1 MDRAVPVAVGDR
13 RLMRFHGSGIDGAV
27 SHAGPSEG
35 AAGAAPPAHPEVAFG
50 VEFLCAW
57 IEAQMA
63 HREEPGLSIGFVHDQ
78 ELVWARGFG
87 FADVNERVAATAAT
101 RYRIASIT
109 KLFTGTGILMLR
121 DAGKL
126 QLDDPVER
134 HLPWFDVRQRF
145 PDAPAITIRHLLTHT
160 AGLPREAGFPYW
172 TDADFPTR
180 EQVRD
185 ALPRQETAYPTETRW
200 KYSNLALVVAGEI
213 VAAVSGQ
220 SYEDFVQQRILD
232 PLGMSD
238 TLVGP
243 PQPGATELAVGYGRR
258 LPGADRRA
266 LSAVVDYRG
275 ITSAAN
281 MTSNVTD
288 LAKFAMLQFRD
299 RAVGGDQILRA
310 STLREMQRV
319 HWLDPSWE
327 HGWGLG
333 FKVIRQDGAT
343 YIGHS
348 GQAPGYRTQ
357 MLLCPA
363 DRTGVI
369 VLGNAHD
376 CDALRYCD
384 RAFRWVL
391 PAVLRTAAPEPE
403 PRRVAPDPGWQR
415 YVGRY
420 RDAWSDTQ
428 VLVRGG
434 ELVIIDPAADDPL
447 ATMATL
453 TPVAEH
459 VFRYESSDGYSS
471 RGELAVFEVD
481 DTGQVQR
488 LKLDENYTYP
498 VPDWH

>member
-1 MDRAVPVAVGDR
+1 MTVDA
-13 RLMRFHGSGIDGAV
+13 
-27 SHAGPSEG
+27 PS
-35 AAGAAPPAHPEVAFG
+35 HPEVASG
-50 VEFLCAW
+50 VELLCAW

-63 HREEPGLSIGFVHDQ
+63 HREEPGLSIGIVHDQ

-87 FADVNERVAATAAT
+87 YADVNEQVAATAAT

-109 KLFTGTGILMLR
+109 KLFTSTGILMLR

-126 QLDDPVER
+126 QIDDPVER
-134 HLPWFDVRQRF
+134 HLPWFDIRQRF
-145 PDAPAITIRHLLTHT
+145 PDATAITIRHLLTHT

-172 TDADFPTR
+172 SDADFPTR

-185 ALPRQETAYPTETRW
+185 ALPRQETAYPAETRW
-200 KYSNLALVVAGEI
+200 KYSNLALVMAGEI

-238 TLVGP
+238 TLVRSP
-243 PQPGATELAVGYGRR
+243 HPGDTELAVGYGRR
-258 LPGADRRA
+258 MPGAARPA

-288 LAKFAMLQFRD
+288 LAKFGMFQFRD
-299 RAVGGDQILRA
+299 RPVGGDQILRG

-319 HWLDPSWE
+319 HWLDPSWQQ
-327 HGWGLG
+327 GWGLG

-343 YIGHS
+343 YVGHS

-363 DRTGVI
+363 DKTGVI
-369 VLGNAHD
+369 VLSNAHD
-376 CDALRYCD
+376 CDSLRYCD

-391 PAVLRTAAPEPE
+391 PAVLRTAAPEP
-403 PRRVAPDPGWQR
+403 PWATPDPCWQR
-415 YVGRY
+415 YIGRY
-420 RDAWSDTQ
+420 RDAWSDAQ
-428 VLVRGG
+428 VLVRDGK
-434 ELVIIDPAADDPL
+434 LVIIDPVADDPL
-447 ATMATL
+447 DTIATL

-481 DTGQVQR
+481 DTGTVQR

>member
-1 MDRAVPVAVGDR
+1 MSADT
-13 RLMRFHGSGIDGAV
+13 
-27 SHAGPSEG
+27 
-35 AAGAAPPAHPEVAFG
+35 AAPPEVDSG
-50 VEFLCAW
+50 IELLCAW
-57 IEAQMA
+57 VEAQMA
-63 HREEPGLSIGFVHDQ
+63 YRGEPGVSIGVVHDQ

-87 FADVNERVAATAAT
+87 FADQDERVAATAAT

-109 KLFTGTGILMLR
+109 KLFTSTGILMLR
-121 DAGKL
+121 DAGML

-134 HLPWFDVRQRF
+134 HLPWFDIRQRF

-160 AGLPREAGFPYW
+160 AGLPREAAFPYW
-172 TDADFPTR
+172 TGTDFPTR

-200 KYSNLALVVAGEI
+200 KYSNLALVLAGEI

-220 SYEDFVQQRILD
+220 SYEDFVQQRVVD

-238 TLVGP
+238 TLVGGP
-243 PQPGATELAVGYGRR
+243 RPNDTELAVGYGRR
-258 LPGADRRA
+258 LPGADRPA

-275 ITSAAN
+275 ITAAAN

-299 RAVGGDQILRA
+299 RPPGGGQLLRG

-327 HGWGLG
+327 YGWGLG
-333 FKVIRQDGAT
+333 FKVIRQGNAT
-343 YIGHS
+343 YVGHS

-363 DRTGVI
+363 EKTGVI
-369 VLGNAHD
+369 VLSNAHD
-376 CDALRYCD
+376 CDVLRYCD

-403 PRRVAPDPGWQR
+403 PVTSDPGWQR

-428 VLVRGG
+428 VLVRDGK
-434 ELVIIDPAADDPL
+434 LVIIDPTADDPL
-447 ATMATL
+447 DTMATL

-481 DTGQVQR
+481 DTGKVQR

-498 VPDWH
+498 VPAWL

>member
-1 MDRAVPVAVGDR
+1 MSADTVAPPGV
-13 RLMRFHGSGIDGAV
+13 
-27 SHAGPSEG
+27 
-35 AAGAAPPAHPEVAFG
+35 AAGIEL
-50 VEFLCAW
+50 LCAW

-63 HREEPGLSIGFVHDQ
+63 HREEPGLSVGIVHDQ
-78 ELVWARGFG
+78 QLVWARGFG
-87 FADVNERVAATAAT
+87 FADQGVQVAATAAT

-109 KLFTGTGILMLR
+109 KLFTSTGILMLR
-121 DAGKL
+121 DAGML

-134 HLPWFDVRQRF
+134 HLPWFDIGQRF

-160 AGLPREAGFPYW
+160 AGVPREAAFPYW
-172 TDADFPTR
+172 TDAQFPTP

-200 KYSNLALVVAGEI
+200 KYSNLALVLAGEV

-238 TLVGP
+238 TLVGAP
-243 PQPGATELAVGYGRR
+243 RPTGTELAIGYGRR
-258 LPGADRRA
+258 LPGADRPA

-275 ITSAAN
+275 ITAAAN

-299 RAVGGDQILRA
+299 RPAGGGQLLRG

-327 HGWGLG
+327 YGWGLG
-333 FKVIRQDGAT
+333 FKVIRQGNAT
-343 YIGHS
+343 YVGHS

-357 MLLCPA
+357 MLLRPA
-363 DRTGVI
+363 DKTGVI
-369 VLGNAHD
+369 VLSNAHD
-376 CDALRYCD
+376 CDVLRYCD

-391 PAVLRTAAPEPE
+391 PAVLRSAAPEPQR
-403 PRRVAPDPGWQR
+403 PTADPGWQR
-415 YVGRY
+415 YVSRY

-428 VLVRGG
+428 VLVRDGK
-434 ELVIIDPAADDPL
+434 LVIIDPTADDPL
-447 ATMATL
+447 DTMATL

-459 VFRYESSDGYSS
+459 VFRCESSDGYSS
-471 RGELAVFEVD
+471 SGELAVFEVD
-481 DTGQVQR
+481 DTGKVQR

-498 VPDWH
+498 VRDWH